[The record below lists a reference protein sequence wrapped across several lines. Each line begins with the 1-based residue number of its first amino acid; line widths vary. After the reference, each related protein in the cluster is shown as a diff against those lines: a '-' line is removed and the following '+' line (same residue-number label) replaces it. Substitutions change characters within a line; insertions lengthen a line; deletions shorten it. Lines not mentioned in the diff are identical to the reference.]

1 MAPTKK
7 NRKSISNANNNRS
20 KQPRKLTL
28 EELLQAAELAL
39 TTGDP
44 RHAVALYS
52 AALPKA
58 VASWQQQVEVLEKR
72 AEIHVSLQNQDD
84 ALRDYQTALSLVPN
98 LPTPSP
104 ESPTAPPAT
113 ARDDEHLMEIFERKA
128 SLCMYMGQL
137 STESAALS
145 NYLAGIEHLK
155 SLMAVQEL
163 VRWSGPTNA
172 KQDTKRQLATAYCAV
187 AELYLTDLCYEENAE
202 SACESFL
209 KLALELDDKC
219 PDTLQALCSLRLSQS
234 RGVEAAPIIMQVF
247 GTMQVGCR
255 SLASLVGLREDDN
268 SNAGATELLELQAVQ
283 DLPGFEFRCQTA
295 KLLLECAGAL
305 AEQTG
310 QQSQCTQAA
319 IDVLGSLLAENDEV
333 VETWI
338 LAGDAFAI
346 GETSEEQKELC
357 RHYWERA
364 LNMLTEVQK
373 SLVEDQQEA
382 EDMEEEDAI
391 QEQLDGVVCQIEDLR
406 IKIEESR
413 PDESMEE

>member
-1 MAPTKK
+1 MYLDCACKHAG
-7 NRKSISNANNNRS
+7 R
-20 KQPRKLTL
+20 
-28 EELLQAAELAL
+28 AA
-39 TTGDP
+39 
-44 RHAVALYS
+44 
-52 AALPKA
+52 
-58 VASWQQQVEVLEKR
+58 
-72 AEIHVSLQNQDD
+72 
-84 ALRDYQTALSLVPN
+84 
-98 LPTPSP
+98 
-104 ESPTAPPAT
+104 
-113 ARDDEHLMEIFERKA
+113 F
-128 SLCMYMGQL
+128 
-137 STESAALS
+137 
-145 NYLAGIEHLK
+145 
-155 SLMAVQEL
+155 
-163 VRWSGPTNA
+163 
-172 KQDTKRQLATAYCAV
+172 QDTVGRRETLLIA
-187 AELYLTDLCYEENAE
+187 
-202 SACESFL
+202 L

-382 EDMEEEDAI
+382 EDMEEEDAV
-391 QEQLDGVVCQIEDLR
+391 QEQLDSVVCQIEDLR
-406 IKIEESR
+406 MKIEESR
-413 PDESMEE
+413 ADEPMEE